1 MFVESIVQRC
11 AGLDVH
17 RRIVVA
23 TILIEQ
29 PDGSLKEETR
39 EFGTFRKYRRELAQW
54 LKAKHIELTVMES
67 TGVYFKAIYAE
78 LEAAGL
84 KVQVVNARYVKQVP
98 GRKTDVKDSQWL
110 ASLARCGLLK
120 PCFIPTRDLRELR
133 LVTRYRLKLQ
143 GQLASEKNRLHKVLD
158 DAGINLGS
166 VVSDINGVSAQLI
179 IQGLIDGKPLKDLV
193 QCAKGRLKAKKPEI
207 EASLDGTL
215 SNRHLFLLQHLQK
228 HIRYLEQEL
237 LQIDTTLFEA
247 MKPYQKQWEL
257 LQTIPGIDQISAAM
271 MIAEIGIDMQQFG
284 SPEKLASWAGMCPG
298 NNESAGKKKR
308 SSTRQGNRTI
318 RRLLCESSHAARMS
332 NCQFKGKYAGLV
344 IRRGSKRSIVA
355 VGHKILRV
363 IYAILAESKPYR
375 DPDIDYEALIVEKNA
390 SRWLKA
396 LKKYGF
402 LPKNTAA

>member
-1 MFVESIVQRC
+1 MLVEPIVQRC

-54 LKAKHIELTVMES
+54 LKANHIELTVMES
-67 TGVYFKAIYAE
+67 TGIYFKPIYTE

-84 KVQVVNARYVKQVP
+84 KVHVVNARYVKQVP

-120 PCFIPTRDLRELR
+120 PCFIPPADLRELR
-133 LVTRYRLKLQ
+133 LVARYRLKLQ

-158 DAGINLGS
+158 DAGSTLGS
-166 VVSDINGVSAQLI
+166 VVSDIQGVSALLI
-179 IQGLIDGKPLKDLV
+179 IQVLIDGKPLKSLV
-193 QCAKGRLKAKKPEI
+193 QCAKGRLKAKKQEI

-215 SNRHLFLLQHLQK
+215 SSRHLFLLQCLQS
-228 HIRYLEQEL
+228 HIHYLEQEL
-237 LQIDTTLFEA
+237 IQIDNTLFEA
-247 MKPYQKQWEL
+247 MKPYQQQWEL

-271 MIAEIGIDMQQFG
+271 LIVEIGIDMQQFG

-298 NNESAGKKKR
+298 NNESAGKKKEVPLEKA
-308 SSTRQGNRTI
+308 TGPFADFCVNRPT
-318 RRLLCESSHAARMS
+318 
-332 NCQFKGKYAGLV
+332 
-344 IRRGSKRSIVA
+344 
-355 VGHKILRV
+355 
-363 IYAILAESKPYR
+363 
-375 DPDIDYEALIVEKNA
+375 
-390 SRWLKA
+390 
-396 LKKYGF
+396 
-402 LPKNTAA
+402 LPG

>member
-1 MFVESIVQRC
+1 MLVEPIVQRC

-23 TILIEQ
+23 TILIEE

-39 EFGTFRKYRRELAQW
+39 EFGTFRKYRQQLAQW
-54 LKAKHIELTVMES
+54 LKANDIELTVMES
-67 TGVYFKAIYAE
+67 TGIYFKPIYAE

-120 PCFIPTRDLRELR
+120 PCFIPPQDLRQLR

-143 GQLASEKNRLHKVLD
+143 GQLAGEKNRLHKVLD

-193 QCAKGRLKAKKPEI
+193 QCAKGRLKAKKAEI

-215 SNRHLFLLQHLQK
+215 SSRHLFLLKCIQD

-237 LQIDTTLFEA
+237 NQIDMTLFEA
-247 MKPYQKQWEL
+247 MRPYQKQWEL
-257 LQTIPGIDQISAAM
+257 LQTIPGISQISAAM
-271 MIAEIGIDMQQFG
+271 LIAEIGIDMQQFG
-284 SPEKLASWAGMCPG
+284 SVKKLASWAGMCPG
-298 NNESAGKKKR
+298 NNESGGKKKR
-308 SSTRQGNRTI
+308 FHSKKAAGPSVDSSANR
-318 RRLLCESSHAARMS
+318 
-332 NCQFKGKYAGLV
+332 
-344 IRRGSKRSIVA
+344 
-355 VGHKILRV
+355 
-363 IYAILAESKPYR
+363 
-375 DPDIDYEALIVEKNA
+375 
-390 SRWLKA
+390 
-396 LKKYGF
+396 
-402 LPKNTAA
+402 PKQPG